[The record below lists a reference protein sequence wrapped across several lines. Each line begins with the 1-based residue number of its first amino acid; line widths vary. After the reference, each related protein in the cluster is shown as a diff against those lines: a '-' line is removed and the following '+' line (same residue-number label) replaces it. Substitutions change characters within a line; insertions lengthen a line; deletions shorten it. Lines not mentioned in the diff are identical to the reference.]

1 MVVEQASMGLTPRQ
15 VEILTLVAKGLSNVR
30 ISEHLGISQNTVR
43 VHLASITRHLGVS
56 NRTEAAAL
64 YHQTRQ
70 PDPHAALAE
79 RIGRP
84 RIAVLSFRP
93 QTENFDPYLLSG
105 LRDDLVTRLSAW
117 RWFPVIAP
125 TPTELDAQEDLTRA
139 AERMEARYLIHGTI
153 GETPKRF
160 RLNVVLW
167 ESESRTTVWSESF
180 EFERTEMLDIQDRSV
195 EQIMAVLAPELVAY
209 ETRRASTPTS
219 TPFDAWDLTMR
230 GMWLLAHRTREEV
243 DEAERQFHRAA
254 EIDPTFS
261 LPWFGLVWVHHH
273 ALVEQW
279 SRDRSTSRSRL
290 ETAVETC
297 KRLDADA
304 AHTHIAA
311 GILAIIKGQRDEAI
325 HHLERAAFLNPSSS
339 QALALLGQCHCLS
352 DDADQCIAVVE
363 EALLLNPFNPNAWS
377 QKAVI
382 ALAHYAAGRYE
393 EALELARQALSRRP
407 RTITAHI
414 VLVATLATL
423 GDAAGAAN
431 AYRELMNARPDFD
444 VERHL
449 ELIAPVA
456 DPRYIERIRAAFAD
470 ASRSCG

>member
-1 MVVEQASMGLTPRQ
+1 MAFDQPSMGLTPRQ

-30 ISEHLGISQNTVR
+30 ISEQLGISQNTVR
-43 VHLASITRHLGVS
+43 VHVSSITSHLGVR

-64 YHQTRQ
+64 YHQSQQ
-70 PDPHAALAE
+70 PDPQVWLSE

-93 QTENFDPYLLSG
+93 QTENFDPYLLSA

-125 TPTELDAQEDLTRA
+125 LPTELDGYEDLARA
-139 AERMEARYLIHGTI
+139 AERMGARYLVHGTI
-153 GETPKRF
+153 GEAPGRI
-160 RLNVVLW
+160 RLNVILW
-167 ESESRTTVWSESF
+167 ESGSRTTVWSESF
-180 EFERTEMLDIQDRSV
+180 EFERSDVLDIQHRSV
-195 EQIMAVLAPELVAY
+195 EQIIAVLAPELISY
-209 ETRRASTPTS
+209 ETRRAITPTS
-219 TPFDAWDLTMR
+219 TPYESWDLTMR
-230 GMWLLAHRTREEV
+230 GMWHLAHRTRDEV
-243 DEAERQFHRAA
+243 GLAERYFQSAA
-254 EIDPTFS
+254 RIDPAFS

-279 SRDRSTSRSRL
+279 SNDRAKTRTLL
-290 ETAVETC
+290 EEAVEIC

-311 GILAIIKGQRDEAI
+311 GLLAIIKGQRDEAI

-339 QALALLGQCHCLS
+339 QALALLGQCYCLS
-352 DDADQCIAVVE
+352 DDPDQCIAVVE

-382 ALAHYAAGRYE
+382 ALAHYAAGRYDQ
-393 EALELARQALSRRP
+393 ALELARQAISRRP
-407 RTITAHI
+407 STITASV
-414 VLVATLATL
+414 VLVSTLAKL
-423 GDAAGAAN
+423 GDTGAAAT
-431 AYRELMNARPDFD
+431 AYRELMRLRPDFD
-444 VERHL
+444 VERYL

-456 DPRYIERIRAAFAD
+456 DGRYIKQIREAFAI
-470 ASRSCG
+470 ASCAGS